1 MLKYEHIAKQLN
13 AFIHQ
18 SNFKPAKLPNVT
30 QLKERYQVSKSTI
43 IKALRLIGT
52 RWFDLSS
59 TRQWYLC
66 EEYLETAQFVSTS
79 LRLMVSLKV

>member
-18 SNFKPAKLPNVT
+18 SNFKPGDKLPSVT

-43 IKALRLIGT
+43 IKALGLLEQDG
-52 RWFDLSS
+52 FDLSS

-66 EEYLETAQFVSTS
+66 EKYC
-79 LRLMVSLKV
+79 